1 MTTVT
6 ANTPT
11 SLEEA
16 SELIIELCKLIENCY
31 ETIDQVD
38 AELFEDNYE
47 EAEMIIERF
56 YAATEESGKQ
66 QWH

>member
-6 ANTPT
+6 ANKPA
-11 SLEEA
+11 SLDEA
-16 SELIIELCKLIENCY
+16 SALIIELCKLIENCY

-38 AELFEDNYE
+38 AELFQDNYA

-56 YAATEESGKQ
+56 YVATEESSQKQ
-66 QWH
+66 LH

>member
-16 SELIIELCKLIENCY
+16 SELIVGLCKLLEECY
-31 ETIDQVD
+31 ATIDQVD

-56 YAATEESGKQ
+56 YVATEEIGKK

>member
-16 SELIIELCKLIENCY
+16 AELIVALCKLIEDCY
-31 ETIDQVD
+31 EIIAEVD
-38 AELFEDNYE
+38 AELFQDNYE

-56 YAATEESGKQ
+56 YVATEKSGKK